1 MKSVTMD
8 SAETHVVSKEPVV
21 SMPTVVLPTTG
32 SNVYVLRTSL
42 EILKLN
48 VLGFQVPA
56 LVPQTVLNHFSA
68 VMEFVC
74 QAVPQMKA
82 VLSMRGVFKAF
93 ACVSFINKNLN
104 VYK

>member
-8 SAETHVVSKEPVV
+8 SAETHAVSKEPVV
-21 SMPTVVLPTTG
+21 SMPTAVLPTTG
-32 SNVYVLRTSL
+32 SNVYVLRTLL
-42 EILKLN
+42 EILKLS
-48 VLGFQVPA
+48 VLGFQAPA

-82 VLSMRGVFKAF
+82 VLSMRGVSKAF